1 MKHHSKAKET
11 AMTNQTT
18 FNPDFP
24 QLATISADDFYK
36 TYLNYMVS
44 VARSETSNH
53 YDADDV
59 VSNVMYKIFVEKK
72 CTYNPERGPFLPY
85 LATMVRNEARSLYRK
100 ERHYQCFDEQDM
112 ERLCDENDMT
122 CQIKACSKEFAA
134 WIEEGIRRLRSEFR
148 SQLQVDA
155 YLMMVLGGKH
165 AKDVDKILNV
175 RPNYASVAKNRLHP
189 RFQAILREIETED

>member
-1 MKHHSKAKET
+1 
-11 AMTNQTT
+11 MTNHTT

-36 TYLNYMVS
+36 TYLKYMVS
-44 VARSETSNH
+44 VAISETSNH

-59 VSNVMYKIFVEKK
+59 ISNVMYKIFVEKK

-85 LATMVRNEARSLYRK
+85 LATMVRNEARSHYRK
-100 ERHYQCFDEQDM
+100 ERRYQYYEEQDM
-112 ERLCDENDMT
+112 ERLCDESGMT

-155 YLMMVLGGKH
+155 FLMVVLDEMRP
-165 AKDVDKILNV
+165 KDVDKILNV
-175 RPNYASVAKNRLHP
+175 QPNYASVAKKRCHP
-189 RFQAILREIETED
+189 RFQAILREIAKEDGPKATFNCTH

>member
-1 MKHHSKAKET
+1 MD
-11 AMTNQTT
+11 NQNPIE
-18 FNPDFP
+18 FNFP

-36 TYLNYMVS
+36 TYLKYMVS

-100 ERHYQCFDEQDM
+100 ERRYQCFDEQDM
-112 ERLCDENDMT
+112 ERLCDESGMT
-122 CQIKACSKEFAA
+122 CQIKACYKEFTA
-134 WIEEGIRRLRSEFR
+134 WIDEGIRRLRSEFR

-155 YLMMVLGGKH
+155 YLMMVIGRKR
-165 AKDVDKILNV
+165 AKDVAKILNV
-175 RPNYASVAKNRLHP
+175 RPDYVSVAKIRLHP
-189 RFQAILREIETED
+189 RFKAILRKIDQE